1 MAWHAAP
8 ATGQLKRK
16 FVPKCAV
23 MHRHG
28 ALNVHPMPGAM
39 KARTLPIY
47 CIYIYISMKT
57 SESESS
63 FCLRMCPPG
72 TLRNSRALGYLDW
85 SRLLS
90 QIYENENGEFQIEA
104 RFQSKYIVSMRIA
117 TMLISSLSQH
127 FDQIG
132 SNWARIALINVSK
145 LSDENVLP
153 LDLNF
158 VKLLFPLREWRQK
171 LTSSMVQP
179 KLCSTN
185 TVENNHRHQHDIK
198 HNASLSTRFLLY
210 RSTKPKK
217 GVRLTF
223 NIYLYNASQSYTIQT
238 MLINLRQSQLEE
250 KQPSLPEQ
258 IIFWLHSSWYLFFCF
273 RSPVHFRPSTLQRP
287 ATAEGQGHLKQ
298 CPKARRSINR
308 RSLLSSFCNSLPTY
322 LFF

>member
-1 MAWHAAP
+1 M
-8 ATGQLKRK
+8 
-16 FVPKCAV
+16 V
-23 MHRHG
+23 
-28 ALNVHPMPGAM
+28 
-39 KARTLPIY
+39 
-47 CIYIYISMKT
+47 
-57 SESESS
+57 S
-63 FCLRMCPPG
+63 FR
-72 TLRNSRALGYLDW
+72 SR
-85 SRLLS
+85 
-90 QIYENENGEFQIEA
+90 Q
-104 RFQSKYIVSMRIA
+104 
-117 TMLISSLSQH
+117 
-127 FDQIG
+127 G
-132 SNWARIALINVSK
+132 SNQSTSCQCALQQCWFQVYLSTLTYATWIK
-145 LSDENVLP
+145 LGSYRSHQRFKVEWWKCSP
-153 LDLNF
+153 IKDLNF

-217 GVRLTF
+217 GVRHTF

-308 RSLLSSFCNSLPTY
+308 RSLLSSFCNSLPMY
-322 LFF
+322 LSFYVNHWTWMSMI